1 MLGGSMLRPQF
12 APLEIYETEYQ
23 ALASLGAEV
32 RVGRSGSEPKYAS
45 ELPLLEVREIDEVV
59 CVGFRSEN
67 PACDQPMEVGSQFR
81 RLVASSCKRKV
92 VLDLS
97 KLRTTSTALNCAFA
111 MLAKALGSVKG
122 RLAAWGV
129 RPHLV
134 EHFRLIE
141 L

>member
-1 MLGGSMLRPQF
+1 MERASRYDERGFGIGHDHRSVSSVAASAVYAGPQKYMLGGSMLRSQF

-67 PACDQPMEVGSQFR
+67 PGCD
-81 RLVASSCKRKV
+81 
-92 VLDLS
+92 
-97 KLRTTSTALNCAFA
+97 
-111 MLAKALGSVKG
+111 
-122 RLAAWGV
+122 
-129 RPHLV
+129 
-134 EHFRLIE
+134 
-141 L
+141 